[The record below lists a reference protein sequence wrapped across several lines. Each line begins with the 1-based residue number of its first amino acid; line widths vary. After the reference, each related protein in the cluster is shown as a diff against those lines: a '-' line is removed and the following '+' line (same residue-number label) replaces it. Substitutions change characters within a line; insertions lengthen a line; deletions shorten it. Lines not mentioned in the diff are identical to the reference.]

1 MTRAHR
7 LPLVARLPTASMK
20 APKTAHPKVRS
31 TEYLKASMT
40 ASGWVHSTDCSKAL
54 KTAQP
59 TASTTVPKMG
69 HPKVHSTDCWKA
81 STKAPKNARKNRL
94 VQEGTAHRKQQSTIQ
109 PIIYLIVGEFARH
122 QHCRSATNGERRCK
136 SNATKKN
143 KMMRRQRQIKNKNSS
158 MKAFVAPTKRKQ
170 QATISNATYLP

>member
-54 KTAQP
+54 KTAQR

-81 STKAPKNARKNRL
+81 STKAAKNARKNRSVRSWNREAQTTINNSTYYL
-94 VQEGTAHRKQQSTIQ
+94 PCVVGKSANTCVINTVVKEQQEVRDDLKA
-109 PIIYLIVGEFARH
+109 
-122 QHCRSATNGERRCK
+122 
-136 SNATKKN
+136 
-143 KMMRRQRQIKNKNSS
+143 MRRNK
-158 MKAFVAPTKRKQ
+158 TR
-170 QATISNATYLP
+170 